1 MKIAIASI
9 MLTGIIETSNYT
21 LANAQSDGAT
31 MKEQEIDQKNVCS
44 GWAQCTNNA
53 EDTIDSSDEVPSIDC
68 YTTLIAHNKSCLP
81 HKS

>member
-1 MKIAIASI
+1 MMIQKATAMKIAIASI

-21 LANAQSDGAT
+21 LANAQSDSAT

-53 EDTIDSSDEVPSIDC
+53 EDTIDSSDEVD
-68 YTTLIAHNKSCLP
+68 TQALIAMP
-81 HKS
+81 H